1 MPSPGSLFFSLVV
14 SALGMAYI
22 VYGRRQAR
30 LVPVVAGVILC
41 LYTYFVDDWL
51 VLGLVGAALAA
62 APFLI
67 DG

>member
-1 MPSPGSLFFSLVV
+1 
-14 SALGMAYI
+14 MAYI
-22 VYGRRQAR
+22 VYGRRQGR
-30 LVPVVAGVILC
+30 LVPVLAGVILC

-51 VLGLVGAALAA
+51 WLSLVGAGLAV